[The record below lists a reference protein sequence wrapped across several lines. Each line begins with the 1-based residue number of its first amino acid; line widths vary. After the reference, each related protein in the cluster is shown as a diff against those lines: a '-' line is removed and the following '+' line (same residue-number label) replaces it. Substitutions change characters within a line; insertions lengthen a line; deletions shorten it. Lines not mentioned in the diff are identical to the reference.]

1 MATQMNDSQKV
12 PYTLDP
18 IDAKLVS
25 TKDYDA
31 GSIEGVSSDPAILA
45 VDEDAAN
52 ELTGFVRAAGVGSA
66 SVTWSGTSGGG
77 ANSFSHTEDFDV
89 VAGPATGLN
98 AVLGAPVAQ

>member
-12 PYTLDP
+12 GYTLDP
-18 IDAKLVS
+18 IDAKLVP
-25 TKDYDA
+25 TRDYDA
-31 GSIEGVSSDPAILA
+31 GSIEGVSSDPAVLA

-52 ELTGFVRAAGVGSA
+52 ELTGFVRATGVGSA

-77 ANSFSHTEDFDV
+77 ATSFSRAEDFTV

-98 AVLGAPVAQ
+98 VALGAPVAQ